1 MYNILNKN
9 IFNKIILNSVQSSFN
24 KILNKNNNK
33 GRTYMS
39 EVISLINEKGG
50 VAKSTS
56 AITISQI
63 LAISGYKVLIIDLD
77 PQMNT
82 TKMFGQDDNNPDIYY
97 EHLFCDKQLRKD
109 SVMEF
114 INKTEYPNIFLLS
127 ASRELNTLIY
137 KIYDKSK
144 ETNVELY
151 LKYNLSF
158 LKDEFDYIIID
169 NSPFKSYLTSCAM
182 CASDKIITPIC
193 VDNFSY
199 DGLMS
204 LIDSIEELNSK
215 YSLTIEFAGIFMTRV
230 SSRTTLFKQM
240 YESYQNMFGDRFLP
254 VSIRNCNAVNESNTT
269 FEPLLT
275 YDKRCNASQDY
286 IELVNYLGLMDNKH
300 YRQLAKYLKGE
311 NLIN

>member
-1 MYNILNKN
+1 
-9 IFNKIILNSVQSSFN
+9 
-24 KILNKNNNK
+24 
-33 GRTYMS
+33 MS
-39 EVISLINEKGG
+39 QVISLINEKGG

-82 TKMFGQDDNNPDIYY
+82 TKMYGQAEANPDINY
-97 EHLFCDKQLRKD
+97 EQLFCTKKKKKED
-109 SVMEF
+109 VMAF
-114 INKTEYPNIFLLS
+114 ITETEYNNISLLT

-137 KIYDKSK
+137 TIYDKMK

-151 LKYNLSF
+151 LKNNLGL

-199 DGLMS
+199 DGLLS
-204 LIDSIEELNSK
+204 LFDSIEELNDK
-215 YSLTIEFAGIFMTRV
+215 YALRIEFAGIFMTRV
-230 SSRTTLFKQM
+230 SGRTTLFKQM
-240 YESYQNMFGDRFLP
+240 YESYENMFGDKFLP
-254 VSIRNCNAVNESNTT
+254 VSIRNCIAVNESNTT

-275 YDKRCNASQDY
+275 YDKKCPAVSDY
-286 IELVNYLGLMDNKH
+286 IELVNYLDLMDNKH
-300 YRQLAKYLKGE
+300 FRKLTIYLKGE
-311 NLIN
+311 K